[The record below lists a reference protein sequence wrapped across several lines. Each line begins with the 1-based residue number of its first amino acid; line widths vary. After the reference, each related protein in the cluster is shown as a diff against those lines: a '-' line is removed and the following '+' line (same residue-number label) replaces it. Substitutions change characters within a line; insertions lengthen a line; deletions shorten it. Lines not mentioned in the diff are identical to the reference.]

1 MEGLILTEGLRE
13 GSKLGNLDTDGLP
26 LGIELGMPLTSNPAV
41 SKLSTIL
48 GIELGAA
55 LGSGSG
61 THVKL
66 PASNNT

>member
-1 MEGLILTEGLRE
+1 MKGLVLTEGLCE

-26 LGIELGMPLTSNPAV
+26 LGIELDMPLTSNPAV
-41 SKLSTIL
+41 SKLGTIL
-48 GIELGAA
+48 GIELGAV

-66 PASNNT
+66 PASINT